1 MRDLFDLSEGHEGL
15 SHPDPTRRAQIQMHR
30 PLPRRFYDQA
40 TVGEGGEGYPILLD
54 GRPVKTPAKNMLAL
68 PTKALAGIIC
78 AEWSAQVEVIDP
90 VSMPVTR
97 LANTAIDG
105 IAPDRQ
111 PVFDDILKF
120 STSDMLC
127 YRAETP
133 TELVERQA
141 REWDP
146 VLEWAARTLGARFI
160 LVEGV
165 MPAEQPAEAVAALS
179 AALGRHDT
187 ALELAALHTIT
198 TLTGSALLALAFA
211 HGVVT
216 VEEAWR
222 LAHLEEDWTNEH
234 WGADA
239 DAELRRTK
247 RYREMQAA
255 ASTFEALQPAA

>member
-1 MRDLFDLSEGHEGL
+1 MRDPFDLPEGHEGL
-15 SHPDPTRRAQIQMHR
+15 SHADPTRRAQIQMHR
-30 PLPRRFYDQA
+30 PLPKRFYEKA
-40 TVGEGGEGYPILLD
+40 TIGEDAQGYSILLD
-54 GRPVKTPAKNMLAL
+54 GRPVKTPAKNMLAV
-68 PTKALAGIIC
+68 PTKALAEIIC

-90 VSMPVTR
+90 LSMPVTR

-111 PVFDDILKF
+111 PVFADILKF
-120 STSDMLC
+120 SESDMLC

-133 TELVERQA
+133 AELMERQA
-141 REWDP
+141 RDWDP
-146 VLEWAARTLGARFI
+146 VLEWAAKDLGAHFI
-160 LVEGV
+160 LAEGV
-165 MPAEQPAEAVAALS
+165 MPAEQPPEAVAAL
-179 AALGRHDT
+179 AARLRQHDS

-211 HGVVT
+211 SRVIG

-255 ASTFEALQPAA
+255 ASTFEALQPVA